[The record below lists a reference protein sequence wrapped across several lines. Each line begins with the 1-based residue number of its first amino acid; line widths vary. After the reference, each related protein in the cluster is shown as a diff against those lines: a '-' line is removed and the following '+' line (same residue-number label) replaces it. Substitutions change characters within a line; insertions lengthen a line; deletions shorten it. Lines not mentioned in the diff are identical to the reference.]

1 MNETW
6 RFIVVITLLVAVGVL
21 LPFAA
26 EAAGP
31 PIAASVAA

>member
-1 MNETW
+1 MNESW

-26 EAAGP
+26 GAHAVLLFIG
-31 PIAASVAA
+31 